1 MRNSTSGKTPWRID
15 SRPRSR
21 SSRRSWFAD
30 ISPSPSASFTLS
42 GMSDPQCLFCKIAG
56 GEIPAKIIYQDDDVV
71 SFEDIN
77 PQAPVHLL
85 VISRT
90 HIPSL
95 DALDEAQE
103 STVGRVVR
111 LAAELARSR
120 GLATDGYRLVINCG
134 PGAGQT
140 VYHLHVHLL
149 GGRGFGWPPG

>member
-1 MRNSTSGKTPWRID
+1 
-15 SRPRSR
+15 
-21 SSRRSWFAD
+21 
-30 ISPSPSASFTLS
+30 
-42 GMSDPQCLFCKIAG
+42 MSDPQCLFCKIAG
-56 GEIPAKIIYQDDDVV
+56 GEIPAKVIYQDDDVV

-85 VISRT
+85 VIART

-111 LAAELARSR
+111 IAAELARAR
-120 GLATDGYRLVINCG
+120 GLAADGYRLVVNCG

>member
-1 MRNSTSGKTPWRID
+1 
-15 SRPRSR
+15 
-21 SSRRSWFAD
+21 
-30 ISPSPSASFTLS
+30 
-42 GMSDPQCLFCKIAG
+42 MSDPQCLFCKIAG
-56 GEIPAKIIYQDDDVV
+56 GEIPAKVIYQDDDVV

-95 DALDEAQE
+95 DALDETQE

-111 LAAELARSR
+111 IAAELARAR
-120 GLATDGYRLVINCG
+120 GLAADGYRLVVNCG

>member
-1 MRNSTSGKTPWRID
+1 
-15 SRPRSR
+15 
-21 SSRRSWFAD
+21 
-30 ISPSPSASFTLS
+30 
-42 GMSDPQCLFCKIAG
+42 MSDPNCLFCKIAG
-56 GEIPAKIIYQDDDVV
+56 GEIPAKVIYQDDDVV

-85 VISRT
+85 VIART

-103 STVGRVVR
+103 LTVGRVVR
-111 LAAELARSR
+111 IAAELARAR
-120 GLATDGYRLVINCG
+120 GLAADGYRLVINCG

-149 GGRGFGWPPG
+149 GGRGFSWPPG

>member
-1 MRNSTSGKTPWRID
+1 
-15 SRPRSR
+15 
-21 SSRRSWFAD
+21 
-30 ISPSPSASFTLS
+30 
-42 GMSDPQCLFCKIAG
+42 MSDPQCLFCKIAG
-56 GEIPAKIIYQDDDVV
+56 GEIPAKVIYQDDDVV

-111 LAAELARSR
+111 IAAELARAR
-120 GLATDGYRLVINCG
+120 GLAVDGYRLVVNCG

-149 GGRGFGWPPG
+149 GGRGFSWPPG